1 MIKPYI
7 YAAGLAVIVAA
18 LAFVGTKIHKAGADG
33 VRLEWA
39 AANAAAEESQ
49 RLRASAQAK
58 ANQGV
63 DRATVARQTAA
74 RAAAAADR
82 GAVDGLRDAIT
93 SIPTASEDAATTSCA
108 DERRTISVLAQL
120 VLESAEL
127 LAEGKERGTELA
139 TQAAGLREY
148 VSGVCIMPLTSE
160 Q

>member
-1 MIKPYI
+1 VIKPYI
-7 YAAGLAVIVAA
+7 YAAVLAVIVAA

-33 VRLEWA
+33 VMLEWA
-39 AANAAAEESQ
+39 AANVAAEETQ

-58 ANQGV
+58 ANEGV
-63 DRATVARQTAA
+63 DRATVARQSAA

-82 GAVDGLRDAIT
+82 AALDSLRDAIT
-93 SIPTASEDAATTSCA
+93 SIPAATADTTTTSCA
-108 DERRTISVLAQL
+108 DERRTISVLAGL
-120 VLESAEL
+120 VLESADL

-148 VSGVCIMPLTSE
+148 VSTVCAMPVTIA